1 MICVS
6 HPVTISFP
14 SPALLC
20 VLLYFHMGL
29 SLCVHAKPI
38 KWGVIYLGHATQ
50 KLSGIQWY
58 IFLAYISMAP
68 TGLLNLPL
76 LPLLFCG
83 NESRGMQIYSG
94 RICVSLSGI
103 LVVLF
108 CRFLKDSF
116 MVISILLLSSFSSLL
131 FDRFFLEYQKGKAN
145 PPSALF
151 SPTRTLLIRK
161 VRFTIEPITDHNK
174 LIQCKRMVKKKQWC
188 R

>member
-6 HPVTISFP
+6 HPVTFSSP

-20 VLLYFHMGL
+20 VLLYLHMGL

-131 FDRFFLEYQKGKAN
+131 FDRFFWNTKRAKQIHPL
-145 PPSALF
+145 LF
-151 SPTRTLLIRK
+151 SRPQ
-161 VRFTIEPITDHNK
+161 EPF
-174 LIQCKRMVKKKQWC
+174 
-188 R
+188 